1 MTANSG
7 LSSQDYARMIEDNL
21 IDRSLFFARHFD
33 GEIHG
38 PNPVWFV
45 TGDVVPNDNGIAKAM
60 FDREEIDECI
70 EMALEPFK
78 NRNLPLR
85 WWVGPSSSPPNLGHY
100 LQKYGLTHNRDML
113 GMAME
118 TSRLPEPATIPNL
131 TLERVDTKKMLA
143 QWYELLLEGF
153 PISYN
158 QSYLDIL
165 TATSLES
172 NSTEHHFLAR
182 SNGAIAG
189 ISTLFL
195 GGGVAGLYNVVTRP
209 QARGQGIGTWITI
222 KTFQEAPPDYQV
234 ATLQTTYPNALR
246 LYHRLG
252 FEVYCKIAI
261 YQLSNH

>member
-1 MTANSG
+1 MTANSRP
-7 LSSQDYARMIEDNL
+7 SSQDYARMVEDNL
-21 IDRSLFFARHFD
+21 IDRSLFFAQRLD

-38 PNPVWFV
+38 PNPVWFI
-45 TGDVVPNDNGIAKAM
+45 TGDTLPSDNGIAKAM
-60 FDREEIDECI
+60 FDCEEIDECI

-78 NRNLPLR
+78 SRNLPLR
-85 WWVGPSSSPPNLGHY
+85 WWVGPSSSPQNLGRY

-113 GMAME
+113 GMAIEM
-118 TSRLPEPATIPNL
+118 SRLPEPTIIPDL
-131 TLERVDTKKMLA
+131 TLERVDNKKMLA

-158 QSYLDIL
+158 QTYLDTL
-165 TATSLES
+165 AVTSLES
-172 NSTEHHFLAR
+172 NSTEYHFLAR
-182 SNGAIAG
+182 SNGEIVG

-195 GGGVAGLYNVVTRP
+195 GGGVAGLYNVVTSP
-209 QARGQGIGTWITI
+209 QAHGQGIGTWITI
-222 KTFQEAPPDYQV
+222 KTFQKAPPDFQV

-261 YQLSNH
+261 YQLNSH